1 MRFKSA
7 TMLAALA
14 LVILVLAH
22 ARAQTQQQEQKDE
35 QNDEKIVDDF
45 VTTRGFGI
53 VDVNKPAAKPKPT
66 PRTRRK
72 PNSGSVAAKPKP
84 TPNGPKQG
92 GSTAGSSE
100 AAQQND
106 VPDAQGAD
114 GAGTTPDGAKIVNA
128 SAMPLAVG
136 YTVYMKDSA
145 GRLLPVPA
153 SKSFT
158 AEDRIALML
167 ETNTDGYLYVFDA
180 ENGKDPVLIYPDV
193 KLDGGANNVRAHVRE
208 TYPADINDAF
218 VFDDTA
224 ATEHLFIIVSRT
236 PLKDVPTGAALK
248 KFCSKSPDPCEWRP
262 AAEQWARI
270 AAAALDSN
278 VREARSTLLA
288 QAAVEPVMPETLS
301 RGIRVKTQAPPPA
314 VVRVAD
320 TPGAKML
327 VTKIELLHK

>member
-14 LVILVLAH
+14 LLTLVTAH
-22 ARAQTQQQEQKDE
+22 ARVQNQQQEQKDE
-35 QNDEKIVDDF
+35 QSDEKIVDDF

-53 VDVNKPAAKPKPT
+53 VDVQKPTAKPKPT
-66 PRTRRK
+66 PRTRRR
-72 PNSGSVAAKPKP
+72 PSNSGSVAAKPKP
-84 TPNGPKQG
+84 TPNGVNQG
-92 GSTAGSSE
+92 GTTAGSSE

-106 VPDAQGAD
+106 VPSGQGAD
-114 GAGTTPDGAKIVNA
+114 GASLDGVKIVNA

-158 AEDRIALML
+158 SQDRIAIML
-167 ETNTDGYLYVFDA
+167 ETNADGFLYVFDA
-180 ENGKDPVLIYPDV
+180 ENGKDPVLIYPHV
-193 KLDGGANNVRAHVRE
+193 NLDGGANGVRAHVRE
-208 TYPADINDAF
+208 TYPADVNDAF
-218 VFDDTA
+218 VFDDTP
-224 ATEHLFIIVSRT
+224 ATEHLFVIVTRK
-236 PLKDVPTGAALK
+236 PLEGVPTGAALK
-248 KFCSKSPDPCEWRP
+248 KFCAKSQDPCEWRP
-262 AAEQWARI
+262 TAEQWARI

-278 VREARSTLLA
+278 VREAKSSLLA
-288 QAAVEPVMPETLS
+288 QAIVEPVMPEMIP